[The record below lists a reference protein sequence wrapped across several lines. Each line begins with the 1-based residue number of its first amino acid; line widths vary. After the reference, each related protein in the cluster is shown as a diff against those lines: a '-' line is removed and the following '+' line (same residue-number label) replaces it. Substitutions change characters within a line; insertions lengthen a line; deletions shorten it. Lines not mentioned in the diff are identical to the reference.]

1 VTALILLL
9 ALLLG
14 LNQWLLEPA
23 VHALTELL
31 ELKLLP
37 WLLVGGAAWLLAGH
51 PKQR

>member
-23 VHALTELL
+23 MHWLTELL
-31 ELKLLP
+31 ELKALP
-37 WLLVGGAAWLLAGH
+37 WLLTAFRSKHLHAGGSA
-51 PKQR
+51 